1 MALEFPKYPGDVSDG
16 DEHSHSPHKTHDSI
30 LATERGTD
38 YTRRIETDANR
49 NVYVNVASNSAL
61 PASVD
66 TLATGTQTGVAA
78 NLLTTIVTFTAGSAK
93 KITKVS
99 VSGTEYAKFQLFKN
113 TGLIETKRTGPD
125 RSVDFIFNSPLVMNT
140 GDILDVKVTH
150 FYIGNTLE
158 VEASI
163 YGA

>member
-1 MALEFPKYPGDVSDG
+1 MGLDFPKYPGDVSDG
-16 DEHSHSPHKTHDSI
+16 DERAHSPHKTTDAI

-49 NVYVNVASNSAL
+49 NVYVNVAGNTSL
-61 PASVD
+61 PAAVD
-66 TLATGTQTGVAA
+66 TLATGTQTGIAA
-78 NLLTTIVTFTAGSAK
+78 NLLTTIVTYTAPSAK
-93 KITKVS
+93 SISKIS

-113 TGLIETKRTGPD
+113 TSLIETKRTGPD
-125 RSVDFIFNSPLVMNT
+125 RSVDFIFNSPLAMATNN
-140 GDILDVKVTH
+140 ILDIKVTH
-150 FYIGNTLE
+150 FYTGKTLD